1 MERLDV
7 FLVNNGYFQSREK
20 ANQAIKKGLIEVD
33 GKVINKPAFN
43 VNTENKIVVLDV
55 MLKYVSWGGMKLER
69 AINYFNLDFKDKVVL
84 DIGASTGG
92 FTDCALQHG
101 AKCVY
106 AVDVGSNQLDLKLRA
121 DFRVHSYEN
130 TNICDFD
137 VDVKFD
143 YLVMDVSFV
152 SITKIVPYLLKF
164 MNEDT
169 KFVCLFKPQF
179 EVGKVKMKNGVIKDP
194 KIHKEVVTMLVN
206 YITELGLNVNDLTYS
221 TQKGKSGNIEYLAVV
236 SLNKECKKYNIDR
249 IIDESHK
256 M

>member
-143 YLVMDVSFV
+143 YLVMDVSFA
-152 SITKIVPYLLKF
+152 SITKIIPSLLKF
-164 MNEDT
+164 MDNET
-169 KFVCLFKPQF
+169 KLLCLFKPQF
-179 EVGKVKMKNGVIKDP
+179 EVGKIRMKNGVIKDP
-194 KIHKEVVTMLVN
+194 KIHKDVCVTLVN
-206 YITELGLNVNDLTYS
+206 FIKEMGLYVNDLTYS
-221 TQKGKSGNIEYLAVV
+221 TQKGKSGNIEYLALV
-236 SLNKECKKYNIDR
+236 SRDNNCKKYSIDNI
-249 IIDESHK
+249 ISESHK

>member
-194 KIHKEVVTMLVN
+194 KSHKEVVTMLVN
-206 YITELGLNVNDLTYS
+206 YITELGLYVNDLTYS
-221 TQKGKSGNIEYLAVV
+221 TQKGKSGNIEYLALISRNNNV
-236 SLNKECKKYNIDR
+236 KKYNISN
-249 IIDESHK
+249 IIKESHE

>member
-1 MERLDV
+1 MERLDT
-7 FLVNNGYFQSREK
+7 FLVGNGYYQSREK
-20 ANQAIKKGLIEVD
+20 ASQAIKKGLIEVD
-33 GKVINKPAFN
+33 GKVVTKPAVN
-43 VNTENKIVVLDV
+43 VDETNEIKVLEV

-69 AINYFNLDFKDKVVL
+69 AISYFNLDFNDKTVL

-106 AVDVGSNQLDLKLRA
+106 AVDVGSNQLDLKLKA

-137 VDVKFD
+137 VDIKFD
-143 YLVMDVSFV
+143 YLAMDVSFV
-152 SITKIVPYLLKF
+152 SITKIIPYLLKYLD
-164 MNEDT
+164 EDT

-179 EVGKVKMKNGVIKDP
+179 EVGKIKMKNGVIKDP
-194 KIHKEVVTMLVN
+194 KIHKEVVSMLVN
-206 YITELGLNVNDLTYS
+206 YIHELGLYVNDLTYS
-221 TQKGKSGNIEYLAVV
+221 TQKGKSGNIEYLALI
-236 SLNKECKKYNIDR
+236 SRKNEIKKYNIQNV
-249 IIDESHK
+249 IKESHE

>member
-43 VNTENKIVVLDV
+43 VSSENKIVVLDV

-69 AINYFNLDFKDKVVL
+69 AINYFNLDFKDKIVL

-101 AKCVY
+101 AKEVY
-106 AVDVGSNQLDLKLRA
+106 AVDVGSDQLDIKLRS
-121 DFRVHSYEN
+121 DFRVHSFEN
-130 TNICDFD
+130 TNICDFNE
-137 VDVKFD
+137 DVKFD

-152 SITKIVPYLLKF
+152 SITKIIPSLLKF
-164 MNEDT
+164 MDEDNS
-169 KFVCLFKPQF
+169 FVCLFKPQF
-179 EVGKVKMKNGVIKDP
+179 EVGKVKIKNGVIKDP
-194 KIHKEVVTMLVN
+194 KLHKEIVLRLINFVKEM
-206 YITELGLNVNDLTYS
+206 GLYVNDLTYS
-221 TQKGKSGNIEYLAVV
+221 TQKGKTGNIEY
-236 SLNKECKKYNIDR
+236 
-249 IIDESHK
+249 
-256 M
+256 

>member
-7 FLVNNGYFQSREK
+7 FLVNNGYYSSREK
-20 ANQAIKKGLIEVD
+20 ASQAIKKGLIEVD
-33 GKVINKPAFN
+33 GKIITKPSN
-43 VNTENKIVVLDV
+43 PTSNESIIKVLEV
-55 MLKYVSWGGMKLER
+55 MLPYVSWGGMKLER
-69 AINYFNLDFKDKVVL
+69 AINYFNLDFKEKIVL

-101 AKCVY
+101 AKMVY
-106 AVDVGSNQLDLKLRA
+106 AVDVGSNQLDQKLKYDL
-121 DFRVHSYEN
+121 RVHSYEN

-137 VDVKFD
+137 TDVKFD
-143 YLVMDVSFV
+143 FLVMDVSFV
-152 SITKIVPYLLKF
+152 SITKIIPSLLKF
-164 MNEDT
+164 LNEDN
-169 KFVCLFKPQF
+169 KLICLFKPQF

-194 KIHKEVVTMLVN
+194 KIHKSVVVML
-206 YITELGLNVNDLTYS
+206 IEFIKEMGLYVNDLTYS

-249 IIDESHK
+249 IIEESHK